1 MTDLVASTPPQAPQ
15 QLSKEEGFITFDIFG
30 AQYSHKIPRKT
41 AGLLAF
47 LFVEDDSDSE
57 LVLRVLLLDDLAKG
71 FLESRPYCGRA
82 NRVAYRAFPTPP
94 DGFDARVSAMAE
106 RLKLYAQ
113 LTEKYNAPQDALSQ
127 IIKTKP
133 ARRFTDDASDS

>member
-15 QLSKEEGFITFDIFG
+15 QLSKEEGFINFDIFRPH
-30 AQYSHKIPRKT
+30 YFHKIPLRT

-47 LFVEDDSDSE
+47 LYLEEDSDSE

-71 FLESRPYCGRA
+71 FLENRPFCGRA
-82 NRVAYRAFPTPP
+82 NRAAYRVFPMSPNS
-94 DGFDARVSAMAE
+94 FDERVSALAE

-113 LTEKYNAPQDALSQ
+113 LTEKYNAPQDALSL
-127 IIKTKP
+127 ITRTKQ
-133 ARRFTDDASDS
+133 RRFNDAASEF